1 MPDRFFSKTF
11 CSAAF
16 SSAMA
21 FAFASYSA
29 FILAASLAFAS
40 VSAFALAS

>member
-1 MPDRFFSKTF
+1 
-11 CSAAF
+11 
-16 SSAMA
+16 MA